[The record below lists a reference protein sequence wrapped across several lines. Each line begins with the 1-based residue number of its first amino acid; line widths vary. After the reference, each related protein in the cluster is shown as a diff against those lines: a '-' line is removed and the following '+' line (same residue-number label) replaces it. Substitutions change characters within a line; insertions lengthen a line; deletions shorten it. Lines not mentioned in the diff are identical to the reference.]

1 MERMKDLLSFF
12 IAAMAMVS
20 LICAIYEAMNQRNVT
35 AGTLAGIFLLATLL
49 FYLPR
54 LETLSALGIEVRL
67 RNTLDRA
74 EEIIDRMK
82 TLAEANAKV
91 TYMTVAWGNR
101 LGSPSAIDKQK
112 LLDQTDEQL
121 RALKVDEAVRK
132 TIAKPLI
139 ALIGV
144 DLYQTYS
151 QVMDRFVF
159 WTQEKENRKLN
170 ANHTPEAQAEY
181 QKVLAEIAVWRRANA
196 GKGPGDNLQNYDLG
210 SYLSRNTPTAL
221 LGEPQKAAAEA
232 FRAEILWLYDDC
244 ASKGGYTPEA
254 AAFLDRHVGENYQG
268 AADLKV
274 RELFGIEVEFGGAVS
289 P

>member
-181 QKVLAEIAVWRRANA
+181 QKVLAEIAAWRRANA

-244 ASKGGYTPEA
+244 ASKGGYTLEA